1 MTLRSLV
8 LFLASSS
15 ALTFGCSSTTGGGF
29 FTDGGLGDARTD
41 TKPGIGIGGDGGKV
55 DGGVKTDSGL
65 VKDSGGVVTDTG
77 MTCETCQSTY
87 CSSEIS
93 ACSSDTKCVD
103 TVNCI
108 NACSASD
115 SMCPQNCVDSYAS
128 STFPAFYNCIYDNC
142 LDACSE

>member
-15 ALTFGCSSTTGGGF
+15 ALTAGCSSTTGGYF
-29 FTDGGLGDARTD
+29 LDGGPGDARTD
-41 TKPGIGIGGDGGKV
+41 TKVGIGSDGGKFDV
-55 DGGVKTDSGL
+55 GVKTDSGL
-65 VKDSGGVVTDTG
+65 TKDSGGVVTDTG

-93 ACSSDTKCVD
+93 ACSGDTKCVD